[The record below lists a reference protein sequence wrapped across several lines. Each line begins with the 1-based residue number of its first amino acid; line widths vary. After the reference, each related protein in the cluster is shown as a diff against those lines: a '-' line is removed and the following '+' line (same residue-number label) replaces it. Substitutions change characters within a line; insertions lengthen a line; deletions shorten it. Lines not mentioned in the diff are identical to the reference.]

1 MEQRYMTTTS
11 YGYVRSVSL
20 SFSDAV
26 SKAEA
31 ALKKEGFSV
40 LCQIDI
46 QSKLK
51 EKLGVDFPRYVIL
64 GACNPPLAH
73 HALQQEINLGL
84 LLPCNVI
91 VYEQGDEVR
100 VGAVDAVKM
109 LSVIGNPSMEPLASQ
124 VNEKLRRAIDDVAA

>member
-1 MEQRYMTTTS
+1 MEQTYMTSTG
-11 YGYVRSVSL
+11 YGSVRSVSL

-31 ALKKEGFSV
+31 ALKKEGFGV

-64 GACNPPLAH
+64 GECNPPLALPRIAAGDRPWFAA
-73 HALQQEINLGL
+73 ALQCDCL
-84 LLPCNVI
+84 
-91 VYEQGDEVR
+91 
-100 VGAVDAVKM
+100 
-109 LSVIGNPSMEPLASQ
+109 
-124 VNEKLRRAIDDVAA
+124 

>member
-1 MEQRYMTTTS
+1 MKVHRLGSFRQQFSSMEQTYTTG

-31 ALKKEGFSV
+31 ALKKEGFGV

-51 EKLGVDFPRYVIL
+51 EKLGVDFPRYVI
-64 GACNPPLAH
+64 P
-73 HALQQEINLGL
+73 
-84 LLPCNVI
+84 
-91 VYEQGDEVR
+91 
-100 VGAVDAVKM
+100 
-109 LSVIGNPSMEPLASQ
+109 
-124 VNEKLRRAIDDVAA
+124 

>member
-1 MEQRYMTTTS
+1 MTTTS
-11 YGYVRSVSL
+11 YGYIRTVAL
-20 SFSDAV
+20 PFTDAV

-31 ALKKEGFSV
+31 ALKKEGFGV
-40 LCQIDI
+40 LCEIDI
-46 QSKLK
+46 QAKLK

-73 HALQQEINLGL
+73 HALQEEIDLGL

-91 VYEQGDEVR
+91 VYEQGDQVW

-109 LSVIGNPSMEPLASQ
+109 LSVVDKPAMEPLARQ
-124 VNEKLRRAIDDVAA
+124 VTEKLRRAIDDIEG